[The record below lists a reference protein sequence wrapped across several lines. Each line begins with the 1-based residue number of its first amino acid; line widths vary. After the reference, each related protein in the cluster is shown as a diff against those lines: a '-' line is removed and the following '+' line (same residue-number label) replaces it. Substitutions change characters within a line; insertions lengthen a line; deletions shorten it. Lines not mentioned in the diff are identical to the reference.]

1 MEKWKERDSL
11 QKMVS
16 KFNELVEELEM
27 LKTTSSQTN
36 ETTQKQINDL
46 SEQFQTTIQSTTQQI
61 MSDLEDIS
69 DELARKIESES
80 DDIELEDTDLN
91 VSDINRP
98 VSIPQQ
104 EAINA
109 AKAAVLAV
117 AEEKLTSEEIGGE
130 ISGEDSPEVS
140 PEVKAYVEKMIIQA
154 LAGRDLKAHYL
165 NNKLIF
171 NTPQPGVIGYDIASM
186 VALGMVKA
194 STDVQVDPVTGKMSV
209 PQLAA
214 LSERVESINTTLSK
228 AYSTLLKGVQ
238 VMARDIGNIKAL
250 NTKDKQDLVS
260 AINELQSLIS
270 ENDTTS

>member
-16 KFNELVEELEM
+16 KFNELVEELET

-130 ISGEDSPEVS
+130 INGEDSPEVS

-194 STDVQVDPVTGKMSV
+194 SADVQVDPVTGKMSV

-238 VMARDIGNIKAL
+238 VMARDIGNVKAL

-260 AINELQSLIS
+260 AINELQLLIS
-270 ENDTTS
+270 ENNTP

>member
-1 MEKWKERDSL
+1 MEKWQERDPL
-11 QKMVS
+11 RIMVS
-16 KFNELVEELEM
+16 KFNALVDELES
-27 LKTTSSQTN
+27 LKKNSSETN
-36 ETTQKQINDL
+36 ETTQKRLDEL
-46 SEQFQTTIQSTTQQI
+46 SEQFQTTMKETTEQI
-61 MSDLEDIS
+61 MGELEDIS

-109 AKAAVLAV
+109 AKEAVLAV
-117 AEEKLTSEEIGGE
+117 AEEKLTSEEISGE
-130 ISGEDSPEVS
+130 IDGEDSPEVS
-140 PEVKAYVEKMIIQA
+140 PEVKAYVEKMVLQA

-186 VALGMVKA
+186 ITLGMVKA

-209 PQLAA
+209 PRLDEIAK
-214 LSERVESINTTLSK
+214 RVEEINTTLTK
-228 AYSTLLKGVQ
+228 AYTTMLKGVRA
-238 VMARDIGNIKAL
+238 MAVDIGNVQGLKTEI
-250 NTKDKQDLVS
+250 KQDLAS
-260 AINELQSLIS
+260 AINEIFEKVS
-270 ENDTTS
+270 ENNTP